1 MNKQPQVCDF
11 MTIAPYSVGLDQSLT
26 TAVRRMQEHNMRH
39 LPVLEGG
46 VLRGIVSE
54 RDVALAEAFGLDPSQ
69 VSVEEA
75 MSPEPFTVTP
85 NAPLSHVARTMA
97 AHKYGCAVVTEG
109 NELRGIFTT
118 TDAMRALA
126 DTLEQDGSETDNLPP
141 SQVCE
146 LMLMGH
152 TNIRM
157 LLDRTDDQAR
167 EVLAMF
173 VPRAELSALTDR
185 GAKQT
190 SVERG
195 VHALRDAARQLYN
208 SLSAH
213 IELENR
219 ILAPALKQTDAW
231 GPLRADGLL
240 TCHAEQKLAL
250 EGALMELDDLAQP
263 PMALAAHVE
272 QLIQG
277 IRNDLENE
285 ENNLLC
291 PELLRDDPIIE
302 NAETD

>member
-1 MNKQPQVCDF
+1 MTRQPQVCDY
-11 MTIAPYSVGLDQSLT
+11 MTVAPHSVGLDQSLA
-26 TAVRRMQEHNMRH
+26 TAVRRMHEHKTRH

-69 VSVEEA
+69 VTVEEA
-75 MSPEPFTVTP
+75 MTAEPFTVTP
-85 NAPLSHVARTMA
+85 HAPLSHVARAMA
-97 AHKYGCAVVTEG
+97 SHKYGCAVVTEG

-126 DTLEQDGSETDNLPP
+126 DTLDQDGPETDNLPP

-146 LMLMGH
+146 LMRTEH

-167 EVLAMF
+167 EVLA
-173 VPRAELSALTDR
+173 TD
-185 GAKQT
+185 GSAKQAD
-190 SVERG
+190 VDRE
-195 VHALRDAARQLYN
+195 VHALRDAARQLYT

-240 TCHAEQKLAL
+240 SCHAEQKLAL
-250 EGALMELDDLAQP
+250 EGALMELDDLTQP
-263 PMALAAHVE
+263 PKALAAHVE
-272 QLIQG
+272 LLIQG
-277 IRNDLENE
+277 IREDLENE
-285 ENNLLC
+285 ENTLLC

>member
-1 MNKQPQVCDF
+1 MLRQPQVCDY
-11 MTIAPYSVGLDQSLT
+11 MTVAPHSVGLDQSLA
-26 TAVRRMQEHNMRH
+26 TALRRMHEHHARH

-75 MSPEPFTVTP
+75 MTPEPYTVTP

-109 NELRGIFTT
+109 TELRGILTT

-126 DTLEQDGSETDNLPP
+126 DTLEQQGSESDNLPP

-146 LMLMGH
+146 LMRTEH

-167 EVLAMF
+167 DVLLIGDA
-173 VPRAELSALTDR
+173 TDQ
-185 GAKQT
+185 AD
-190 SVERG
+190 VERE
-195 VHALRDAARQLYN
+195 VHALRDAARQLYT
-208 SLSAH
+208 SLTAH

-231 GPLRADGLL
+231 GPMRADGLL
-240 TCHAEQKLAL
+240 SCHATQKQAL

-263 PMALAAHVE
+263 PRALAAHIE
-272 QLIQG
+272 TLIED
-277 IRNDLENE
+277 IRADLENE
-285 ENNLLC
+285 ENTLLC
-291 PELLRDDPIIE
+291 SELLRDDPIIE

>member
-1 MNKQPQVCDF
+1 MTRQPQVCDY
-11 MTIAPYSVGLDQSLT
+11 MTIAPHSVGLDQSLA
-26 TAVRRMQEHNMRH
+26 TAVRRMHEHKTRH

-54 RDVALAEAFGLDPSQ
+54 RDVALAQAFGLDPTQ

-75 MSPEPFTVTP
+75 MTAEPYTVTP
-85 NAPLSHVARTMA
+85 NAPLSRVARTMA

-109 NELRGIFTT
+109 SELRGILTT

-126 DTLEQDGSETDNLPP
+126 DTLEQDGPDADSLPP

-146 LMLMGH
+146 LMRSEH
-152 TNIRM
+152 NNIRI

-167 EVLAMF
+167 EVLMTNGNTQQDD
-173 VPRAELSALTDR
+173 VDR
-185 GAKQT
+185 D
-190 SVERG
+190 

-208 SLSAH
+208 ALSAH
-213 IELENR
+213 IEFENR

-240 TCHAEQKLAL
+240 SCHAEQKRAL

-263 PMALAAHVE
+263 PKALAAHVE
-272 QLIQG
+272 LLIQG
-277 IRNDLENE
+277 IREDLENE
-285 ENNLLC
+285 ENTLLC